1 MGAPVEDGNSRGLSR
16 YLPVMTWLPTYDR
29 GDLKPDALAA
39 VTMAAFSI
47 PELMAFAKL
56 AGLHPQYGLYAGIF
70 AGILYFLFGTIKHL
84 VVGPA
89 ASQAVMVAGVLGVMA
104 TGEPD
109 AGRYLALATMTAIL
123 VGIFFLMARVLKLGW
138 ILSLIPVGVMRGFI
152 AGVGLTI
159 IVSQLPKL
167 IGIEMVYGD
176 FFTNLFH
183 FIEHL
188 TDYNVYTLGLAA
200 LFMGILVTIEWK
212 ARKLPGPLV
221 VVVLSILV
229 MTLTDLHDRG
239 VEIIGEIPPGLA
251 MPQVP
256 DIVASDVRALLP
268 LALGLFIVSFVE
280 SMSMGRMFQHK
291 YGYKVDPEQEL
302 VALGSTNLAVGIFQG
317 FPVSGSF
324 SRTFLNDHIGARTQL
339 SGLMVSVIVIIVVLF
354 FTDAF
359 FYMPEVVLAVLI
371 IFAVYKLVDFRTHHK
386 IRMLSSMEFNIT
398 MVSFGGVLVFGV
410 LQGVLIGVII
420 SFLVV
425 NYRISSPHI
434 AVLGRVPGTDHFT
447 DIKRHPDN
455 ETFPGVLVVRVD
467 APLIFANSHVVK
479 DSILEMVDGDA
490 SVRTVVMDL
499 QTSPMLDIT
508 AAEMLVELDEALE
521 EREVDL
527 RLAEAIG
534 DVQDMLKAAGV
545 TRVTGPVDHEH
556 DLQDVVEQVALKDG
570 N

>member
-1 MGAPVEDGNSRGLSR
+1 MGAPVEDGNSKGLSR
-16 YLPVMTWLPTYDR
+16 YLPFLSWLPNYDR
-29 GDLKPDALAA
+29 GDLRPDAMAA

-70 AGILYFLFGTIKHL
+70 AGIVYFLFGTIKHL

-104 TGEPD
+104 AGEED
-109 AGRYLALATMTAIL
+109 RYLALAMMASIL
-123 VGIFFLMARVLKLGW
+123 VGIFFLIARVLKLGW

-167 IGIEMVYGD
+167 IGIETVNGD

-183 FIEHL
+183 FIEHIM
-188 TDYNVYTLGLAA
+188 DYNSHTLGLAA
-200 LFMGILVTIEWK
+200 LFMGILFVIEWK
-212 ARKLPGPLV
+212 ARKVPGPLV
-221 VVVLSILV
+221 VVVLSVLV
-229 MTLTDLHDRG
+229 MTFTDLHDRG

-256 DIVASDVRALLP
+256 DIVTSDVRALLP

-280 SMSMGRMFQHK
+280 SMSMGRMYQHK

-302 VALGSTNLAVGIFQG
+302 VALGGSNLVVGFFQG

-324 SRTFLNDHIGARTQL
+324 SRTLLNDHIGARTQL
-339 SGLMVSVIVIIVVLF
+339 SGLMVSVIVIVVVLF

-359 FYMPEVVLAVLI
+359 YYMPEVVLAVLI
-371 IFAVYKLVDFRTHHK
+371 IVAVYKLVDFRTHHK
-386 IRMLSSMEFNIT
+386 IRMLSPMEFYIT
-398 MVSFGGVLVFGV
+398 MTSLGGVLVFGV

-447 DIKRHPDN
+447 DIKRHPTN

-467 APLIFANSHVVK
+467 APLIFANSHTVK
-479 DSILEMVDGDA
+479 DTIIEMVDADP
-490 SVRTVVMDL
+490 SLHSVVMDL

-521 EREVDL
+521 ERQVDL

-534 DVQDMLKAAGV
+534 DVQDMLLAAGV
-545 TRVTGPVDHEH
+545 TKVTGPVDHEH
-556 DLQDVVEQVALKDG
+556 DLQDVVLEVSERDRE
-570 N
+570 